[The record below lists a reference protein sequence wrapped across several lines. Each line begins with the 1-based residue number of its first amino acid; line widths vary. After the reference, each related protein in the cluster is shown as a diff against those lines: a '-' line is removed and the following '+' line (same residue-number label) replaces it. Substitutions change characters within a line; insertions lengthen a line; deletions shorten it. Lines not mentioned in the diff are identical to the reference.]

1 MCAKFLNSNY
11 LSVTF
16 SLKSVKQHKWKK
28 ILHSDVILTKH
39 PHIHFILPSVSKVVV
54 EMNIFLFNKLFFF
67 PIWAYPASLVAQ
79 SVKNLRA
86 VQETGFDPWGGKIP
100 WRRKWQPTPV
110 SLPGKSHGQRSLVGC
125 SPWGFKESGTTERL
139 TLTYLQDSM
148 ALNTGM

>member
-16 SLKSVKQHKWKK
+16 SLKSVKQHKQKK

-67 PIWAYPASLVAQ
+67 SYLSLSSFPCS
-79 SVKNLRA
+79 SV
-86 VQETGFDPWGGKIP
+86 GKESACSAGD
-100 WRRKWQPTPV
+100 RV
-110 SLPGKSHGQRSLVGC
+110 RSLGWED
-125 SPWGFKESGTTERL
+125 PLEKEMATHSSILAWKISWTEEPGGLKSMGLQRVRHDWA
-139 TLTYLQDSM
+139 TNTYL
-148 ALNTGM
+148 LTG

>member
-16 SLKSVKQHKWKK
+16 SLKSVKQHKRKK

-67 PIWAYPASLVAQ
+67 PICAYPASLVAQ

-86 VQETGFDPWGGKIP
+86 VQETGFDPWVGKIP

-110 SLPGKSHGQRSLVGC
+110 SLPGKISWTEEPGGLKSMGLQRVRHD
-125 SPWGFKESGTTERL
+125 WATN
-139 TLTYLQDSM
+139 TYL
-148 ALNTGM
+148 LTG